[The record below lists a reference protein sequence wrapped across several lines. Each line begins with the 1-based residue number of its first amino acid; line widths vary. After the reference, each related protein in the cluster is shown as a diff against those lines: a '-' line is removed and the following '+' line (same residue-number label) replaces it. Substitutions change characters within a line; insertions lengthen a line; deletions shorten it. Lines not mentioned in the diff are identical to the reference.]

1 MKETQALDSLK
12 GIGEKTKQIFQKAG
26 ISDVGDLL
34 HYFPRTY
41 ETFGDVTEISE
52 LKEGQTAAVYAWL
65 ERDLSVNRI
74 HALQMTKGVLRDK
87 SGAVDVVWYHMP
99 YLKNT
104 LKRGAHLVFR
114 GKLTMK
120 KKHLTMEQPS
130 VYEPAEYQA
139 LRSVLQ
145 PVYPLCEGLTNNMLQ
160 KAMHQVMADEELT
173 REYLPEELLSSFSLE
188 DQYVQGNAVF
198 AFL

>member
-1 MKETQALDSLK
+1 
-12 GIGEKTKQIFQKAG
+12 
-26 ISDVGDLL
+26 
-34 HYFPRTY
+34 
-41 ETFGDVTEISE
+41 
-52 LKEGQTAAVYAWL
+52 
-65 ERDLSVNRI
+65 
-74 HALQMTKGVLRDK
+74 MTKGVLRDK

-120 KKHLTMEQPS
+120 KKRLTMEQPS

-173 REYLPEELLSSFSLE
+173 REYPVSYTHLFEIPVRILDQIRKGIRKLIEKLRRIRENLKKSARKLQNLKEKVQVYLDFYHSEEVQAVLKEVKRYLTLFWKHYLSLIHI
-188 DQYVQGNAVF
+188 
-198 AFL
+198 

>member
-74 HALQMTKGVLRDK
+74 HALQMTKGVLR
-87 SGAVDVVWYHMP
+87 V
-99 YLKNT
+99 
-104 LKRGAHLVFR
+104 
-114 GKLTMK
+114 
-120 KKHLTMEQPS
+120 
-130 VYEPAEYQA
+130 
-139 LRSVLQ
+139 
-145 PVYPLCEGLTNNMLQ
+145 
-160 KAMHQVMADEELT
+160 KAGRWMWCGIIC
-173 REYLPEELLSSFSLE
+173 RI
-188 DQYVQGNAVF
+188 
-198 AFL
+198 